1 MAPLGVRYNV
11 GAMTRSDVQL
21 MLDVK
26 AGDDASFNLL
36 LQKYRTP
43 LINFLYRMVRDT
55 ATAEDLAQE
64 VFLRVYRARKQ
75 YSPSA
80 KFTTWL
86 FRIATNLA
94 LNSVRDNRH
103 RQMDVSIDA
112 PVEEDE
118 APLQL
123 PTREMRIDEHMIER
137 DRADFIRQA
146 IASLPEKQRVAV
158 LLHKY
163 EEMDYAEI
171 AKILECSESA
181 LKSLLFRAYET
192 LRVQLAPLVVPADGA
207 SRRGRTAIMK
217 KCEEVSKQLVA
228 YLDRRANSAERQE
241 VEEHLAACRACHER
255 AEGFR
260 KLWGVLDEVPLVEPS
275 LSFDARIRARIAEE
289 PRPRWFR
296 WLVPQPRLAFSMA
309 LLLALSVWMARLAAR
324 GESGGDASSRI
335 SKRSRIWASW
345 RITTC

>member
-1 MAPLGVRYNV
+1 MEQAQALQLYGTAGVRYNV

-43 LINFLYRMVRDT
+43 LINFLYRMVRDS

-118 APLQL
+118 APVQL
-123 PTREMRIDEHMIER
+123 PAREMRIDEHMIER
-137 DRADFIRQA
+137 DRAEFIRQA
-146 IASLPEKQRVAV
+146 ISSLPEKQRVAV

-192 LRVQLAPLVVPADGA
+192 LRVQLAPLVAQP
-207 SRRGRTAIMK
+207 
-217 KCEEVSKQLVA
+217 VA
-228 YLDRRANSAERQE
+228 RRAG
-241 VEEHLAACRACHER
+241 
-255 AEGFR
+255 EGR
-260 KLWGVLDEVPLVEPS
+260 PS
-275 LSFDARIRARIAEE
+275 
-289 PRPRWFR
+289 
-296 WLVPQPRLAFSMA
+296 
-309 LLLALSVWMARLAAR
+309 
-324 GESGGDASSRI
+324 
-335 SKRSRIWASW
+335 
-345 RITTC
+345 

>member
-1 MAPLGVRYNV
+1 
-11 GAMTRSDVQL
+11 MTRSDVQL

-26 AGDDASFNLL
+26 AGDDESFNLL

-43 LINFLYRMVRDT
+43 LVNFLYRMVRDT

-103 RQMDVSIDA
+103 HQMDVSLDA
-112 PVEEDE
+112 APADEDT

-123 PTREMRIDEHMIER
+123 PAREMRIDEHMVER
-137 DRADFIRQA
+137 DRADFIRGVISA
-146 IASLPEKQRVAV
+146 LPEKQRVAV

-163 EEMDYAEI
+163 EEMDYGEI
-171 AKILECSESA
+171 ARILDCSESA

-192 LRVQLAPLVVPADGA
+192 LRVQLAPLVSPPARHAGKEA
-207 SRRGRTAIMK
+207 
-217 KCEEVSKQLVA
+217 
-228 YLDRRANSAERQE
+228 
-241 VEEHLAACRACHER
+241 HHE
-255 AEGFR
+255 
-260 KLWGVLDEVPLVEPS
+260 
-275 LSFDARIRARIAEE
+275 
-289 PRPRWFR
+289 
-296 WLVPQPRLAFSMA
+296 M
-309 LLLALSVWMARLAAR
+309 
-324 GESGGDASSRI
+324 
-335 SKRSRIWASW
+335 
-345 RITTC
+345 